1 MQPASYIDPASGAH
15 YPLDV
20 PRWCSDERR
29 PLLVTPQG
37 GISRDDIDRG
47 MRSLWRYRASLP
59 VEIARPISM
68 GEGCTPLVQQAWDN
82 FRPYF
87 KLEWFNPTA
96 SFKDRGATVMLSFL
110 RQLGVNAVLEDSS
123 GNGGASVAA
132 YGAAGGMREDP
143 CARLHIARQ
152 DRSGSGLWRGHST
165 GGRRRAKCEAEAI
178 RQSNETFYASHNW
191 QPFFLEGT
199 KSFAYEL
206 WEDFNYSAPDNIIMP
221 VGAGSSL
228 LGCYIGF
235 KELLAAEQIKKL
247 PRLFAA
253 QPLHCSPVDASFK
266 EGRDTPVSREVHKT
280 IAEGTAIKRPAAF
293 ARDDHGAE
301 GDRRQHCRHP
311 RGRHC
316 QRSEAPGSPG
326 PVRRADLRH
335 CRCSHGRSHKSSGHQ
350 RQGTHRCSHYRNGHQ
365 KRILDRRAFQRCDLT
380 RALAGKTAQCD
391 RRHGLHDSFAPP
403 IAPCVAPETTQTL
416 PSTQFTT
423 RPRIP
428 PAPSRAS
435 APT

>member
-1 MQPASYIDPASGAH
+1 MMMQPASYIDPASGAH

-132 YGAAGGMREDP
+132 YGAAGGMRVKILAPAYTSPAKIAQVRAYGADIQLVEG
-143 CARLHIARQ
+143 AREE
-152 DRSGSGLWRGHST
+152 S
-165 GGRRRAKCEAEAI
+165 EAEAI

-206 WEDFNYSAPDNIIMP
+206 WEDFNYSAPDNVIMP

-235 KELLAAEQIKKL
+235 KELLAAGQIKKL

-266 EGRDTPVSREVHKT
+266 EGRDTPVFREVLKT
-280 IAEGTAIKRPAAF
+280 IAEGTAIRRPLRLREMITALRETGGSTVAIPEDGIVSALKRL
-293 ARDDHGAE
+293 ARDGLFVEPTSATAVAAMDDLINRQVIDAKERTVVLITGTGIKSASLIAE
-301 GDRRQHCRHP
+301 LFSD
-311 RGRHC
+311 
-316 QRSEAPGSPG
+316 A
-326 PVRRADLRH
+326 
-335 CRCSHGRSHKSSGHQ
+335 
-350 RQGTHRCSHYRNGHQ
+350 T
-365 KRILDRRAFQRCDLT
+365 
-380 RALAGKTAQCD
+380 
-391 RRHGLHDSFAPP
+391 
-403 IAPCVAPETTQTL
+403 
-416 PSTQFTT
+416 
-423 RPRIP
+423 
-428 PAPSRAS
+428 
-435 APT
+435 